1 MIRFRHIPVCAALVA
16 ALAFLAA
23 PAEAQLRP
31 WEISIAGGPSAPTGD
46 FKDVAGTGYHVQGSI
61 GFGIPLFPVG
71 LRGDL
76 LWQELPDDE
85 GGNFRQIGGIANATL
100 GMPLIVIEPYVL
112 GGVGVFSVSEPEE
125 IHVGHDHPGES
136 ETTTGFNVG
145 AGLEAGLLGLKG
157 FLEARYLDAGNGHRT
172 IPITVGIR
180 F

>member
-1 MIRFRHIPVCAALVA
+1 MIRFRHIPLAAVLVA
-16 ALAFLAA
+16 ALALFAA

-31 WEISIAGGPSAPTGD
+31 WEISIAGGPSTPVGD
-46 FKDVAGTGYHVQGSI
+46 FSDVAGTGYHVQGSI

-71 LRGDL
+71 LRADV
-76 LWQELPDDE
+76 LWQELPDDID
-85 GGNFRQIGGIANATL
+85 GNFRQIGGIANATL
-100 GMPLIVIEPYVL
+100 GMPLILIEPYVL
-112 GGVGVFSVSEPEE
+112 GGVGMFSVSEPDA
-125 IHVGHDHPGES
+125 DHGDHTHAEGS

-157 FLEARYLDAGNGHRT
+157 FIEARYLDAGNGFRT